1 MYMLSASL
9 VKIYMYFYTFYI
21 GPLIHDGNRLAIKIQ
36 FILGV
41 QLKISG
47 LTPLLTYPSVYITRK
62 HLKIGTLK

>member
-1 MYMLSASL
+1 MCMLSASL
-9 VKIYMYFYTFYI
+9 VKIYMYFTRFI

-47 LTPLLTYPSVYITRK
+47 LTP
-62 HLKIGTLK
+62 